1 MKDFQDAHGQAM
13 YDYYKGNRFSEVIE
27 RDDGNIDASDG
38 PDAYFLAYKDWHSI
52 QKKALRYVRGKIFD
66 IGCGAGKHSLYLQQ
80 KGFDV
85 LGIDSSP
92 LAIKVCKLRGL
103 KKTKVLSITRLSPK
117 LGKFD
122 TILMLGTNFGLFANF
137 KRAKWLLKRFKRI
150 TNNKTIIIAE
160 TLDPYQTKDP
170 IHFSYHK
177 LNRKRGRMPGQARIR
192 VRYRKFVTPWFDY
205 LLVSKTE
212 LQKILSG
219 TGWKVKRFI
228 DSKGPIYIAIIEKE

>member
-1 MKDFQDAHGQAM
+1 MKYNQDAHGHAM

-27 RDDGNIDASDG
+27 RDDGNINASNG
-38 PDAYFLAYKDWHSI
+38 PGAYFLPYQDWSSI
-52 QKKALRYVRGKIFD
+52 QKKALRYVKGKILD
-66 IGCGAGKHSLYLQQ
+66 IGCGAGKHSIYLQQ

-92 LAIKVCKLRGL
+92 LAIKVCQLRGL
-103 KKTKVLSITRLSPK
+103 KKTEVLSITQLSPK

-122 TILMLGTNFGLFANF
+122 TILMLGNNFGLFANF
-137 KRAKWLLKRFKRI
+137 KRARWLLHRFNGM
-150 TNNKTIIIAE
+150 TNNRAIIIAE

-170 IHFSYHK
+170 IHLSYHK
-177 LNRKRGRMPGQARIR
+177 LNRKRDRMPGQARIR

-205 LLVSKTE
+205 LLVSRPE
-212 LQKILSG
+212 MQKLLTS

-228 DSKGPIYIAIIEKE
+228 DSKEPIYIAIIEKE